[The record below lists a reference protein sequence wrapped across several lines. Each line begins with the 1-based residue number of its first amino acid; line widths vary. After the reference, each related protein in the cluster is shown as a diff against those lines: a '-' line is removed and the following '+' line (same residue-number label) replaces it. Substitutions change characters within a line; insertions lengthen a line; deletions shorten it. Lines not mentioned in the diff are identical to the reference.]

1 MPFLYLISCRIF
13 EDELVHIFEKEDENT
28 HLILIENENI
38 QGIEKKLNEV
48 SIEYEKAS
56 IEDLFSEIG
65 SDERHTQNLVV
76 VLHLL
81 ELALDAE
88 PQLLKEKVYKY
99 IEQNGELFD
108 GILVFYGLC
117 GNVLGSLERDFAY
130 LEIPV
135 SILKDEN
142 GAIVDDCICAAFE
155 NKSAYVEAVQGEK
168 RGEGTYFLTPMQ
180 AANWRE
186 LLVLA
191 KLTPDP
197 NDTEMMKFVFEYSGY
212 KSVGKVDT
220 GLSYEKEFDS
230 IVDEFASL
238 FNFEKLLFTGSTKVT
253 EGSYNSMKKRIIQNQ
268 QDTSP

>member
-1 MPFLYLISCRIF
+1 LPFLYLISCRIF

-48 SIEYEKAS
+48 SIEYEKVS
-56 IEDLFSEIG
+56 IENLSSAIG
-65 SDERHTQNLVV
+65 SDDEYNPNFVV
-76 VLHLL
+76 VLNLL

-88 PQLLKEKVYKY
+88 PQLLKEKVYKH

-130 LEIPV
+130 MGIPV
-135 SILKDEN
+135 SILRDASGEV
-142 GAIVDDCICAAFE
+142 VDDCICAAFE
-155 NKSAYVEAVQGEK
+155 SRSAYVEAVQGEN

-197 NDTEMMKFVFEYSGY
+197 NDTEMIKFVFEYSGY
-212 KSVGKVDT
+212 KNVGKVDT
-220 GLSYEKEFDS
+220 GLSYEKEFDN

-238 FNFEKLLFTGSTKVT
+238 FDFEKLLFTGSTKVT
-253 EGSYNSMKKRIIQNQ
+253 EGSYDSMKKRIIQNKQ
-268 QDTSP
+268 ENSS